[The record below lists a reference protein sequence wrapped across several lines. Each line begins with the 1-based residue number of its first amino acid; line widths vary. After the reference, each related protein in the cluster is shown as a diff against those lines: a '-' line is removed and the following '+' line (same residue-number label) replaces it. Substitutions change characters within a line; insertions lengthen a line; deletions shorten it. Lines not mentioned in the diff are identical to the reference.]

1 MYDTLGL
8 AHDGRRGS
16 LEKSQVAVLVVDDYE
31 AFRKFICSVLV
42 KNSRL
47 EIVGEASDGLD
58 AVCKAEQLQPDLVVL
73 DLGLP
78 KLNGIEVARQ
88 IRVSV
93 PQSKIL
99 FLTLETSPDVV
110 QEALSTGARGYVAKA
125 KAGTELMAAVDA
137 VLEGRRFISSNLNVD
152 PDSFE
157 PLS

>member
-1 MYDTLGL
+1 MT
-8 AHDGRRGS
+8 GRRGT
-16 LEKSQVAVLVVDDYE
+16 LEKPQVAVLVVDDYE

-42 KNSRL
+42 KDSRL

-58 AVCKAEQLQPDLVVL
+58 AVCKAEQLQPDLIVL
-73 DLGLP
+73 DIGLP

-88 IRVSV
+88 ICMRV
-93 PQSKIL
+93 PQSRIL

-125 KAGTELMAAVDA
+125 KAGTELMAAVNA
-137 VLEGRRFISSNLNVD
+137 VLEGRWFIGSNLNVD

>member
-1 MYDTLGL
+1 
-8 AHDGRRGS
+8 
-16 LEKSQVAVLVVDDYE
+16 LEKSQVSVLVVDDYE
-31 AFRKFICSVLV
+31 AFRKFICSALV
-42 KNSRL
+42 KDSRL
-47 EIVGEASDGLD
+47 QIVGEASDGLD
-58 AVCKAEQLQPDLVVL
+58 AVCKAEQLQPDLIVL
-73 DLGLP
+73 DIGLP
-78 KLNGIEVARQ
+78 KLNGIEVARR
-88 IRVSV
+88 IRLRV

-152 PDSFE
+152 PNSFE